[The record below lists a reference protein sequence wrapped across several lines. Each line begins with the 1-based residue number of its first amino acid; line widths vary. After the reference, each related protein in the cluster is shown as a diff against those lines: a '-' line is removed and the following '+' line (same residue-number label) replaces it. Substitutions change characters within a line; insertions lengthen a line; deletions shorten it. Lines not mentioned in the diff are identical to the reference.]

1 MLDLLWSLQLNTAT
15 KSKGWYNL
23 SCRCMLTHNIP
34 QLTHGLHHNTSNASP
49 VPVSQPLVRYCP
61 NTLEDVFFDAEEAPS
76 EILKCWILYTRFW
89 TWTLHNLILVS
100 GWEFLNAISKKVISC
115 DIQSNQVM
123 RWGDPKCEMFVPL
136 TSRLHQGQS
145 TAKYM
150 TDHDWIPESIYILLL
165 YGSLSKRRPI
175 IQYMG
180 VMPYTIHILWHWGG
194 HIGSE
199 SKALAHILQVCRTSV
214 FIQRTCLWPASFGN
228 HKAILRT
235 WKQLMIWFLAKH
247 IYPGTVISNA
257 CHMCIN
263 V

>member
-1 MLDLLWSLQLNTAT
+1 MLDLLWSPQLNTAT

-100 GWEFLNAISKKVISC
+100 GWAFLNAISKKVISC
-115 DIQSNQVM
+115 DIQSNQMM
-123 RWGDPKCEMFVPL
+123 RWGDP
-136 TSRLHQGQS
+136 HQGQS

-180 VMPYTIHILWHWGG
+180 VMPYTIHILWHWGDTLDPNPRHWHIFCRFAGRRFSFKG
-194 HIGSE
+194 HACGQPVSATTKP
-199 SKALAHILQVCRTSV
+199 SSGLGNSSWSCFWPNTYILEQ
-214 FIQRTCLWPASFGN
+214 
-228 HKAILRT
+228 
-235 WKQLMIWFLAKH
+235 
-247 IYPGTVISNA
+247 
-257 CHMCIN
+257 
-263 V
+263 